1 MENLKL
7 QYRDLEQKVLTN
19 LRERVNTSKERSK
32 HIDDNCIKVNIY
44 NYTELAI
51 INDHLTFL
59 DDNGLHYSLWAECD
73 LEDLIDVLNDSKE

>member
-19 LRERVNTSKERSK
+19 LRERVNASKEQSK
-32 HIDDNCIKVNIY
+32 HIDNKCIKVNIY

-59 DDNGLHYSLWAECD
+59 DENGLHYSLWSECD
-73 LEDLIDVLNDSKE
+73 LEDLIDILNDSKK